1 MKKKIIFFILLLVV
15 SISLYNYVYQ
25 DHRNIE
31 TESPEFKSTPE
42 DIVNEF
48 KLDALVS
55 EKKYLN
61 KTIELT
67 GIVTELNNSDLTLN
81 NTIFCQ
87 FTKTQTAKL
96 NSEVKIKGRCIGY
109 DDLFEQVKL
118 DQCSII
124 K

>member
-1 MKKKIIFFILLLVV
+1 MKKKIIFFILLLAV

-67 GIVTELNNSDLTLN
+67 GIVTEINNTDLTLN

-87 FTKTQTAKL
+87 FTENQTVTQ
-96 NSEVKIKGRCIGY
+96 NSEVKVKGRCIGY
-109 DDLFEQVKL
+109 DDLLEQLKM

>member
-31 TESPEFKSTPE
+31 TELPEFKSTPE

-55 EKKYLN
+55 GKKYLN

-87 FTKTQTAKL
+87 FTETQTAKL

>member
-1 MKKKIIFFILLLVV
+1 MKKKIIFFILLLAV

-67 GIVTELNNSDLTLN
+67 GIVTEINNTDLTLN

-87 FTKTQTAKL
+87 FTENQTVTQ
-96 NSEVKIKGRCIGY
+96 NSEVKVKGRCIGY
-109 DDLFEQVKL
+109 DDLLEQLKL